1 MGGSMHTL
9 LVDDASSTDAGFVG
23 AFIQRRSFDPSGR
36 RETRFPAGSNA
47 VPNTSGD
54 DDLFEGGCFGK
65 TTSSED
71 VVDRELLLLRSER

>member
-1 MGGSMHTL
+1 MHTL
-9 LVDDASSTDAGFVG
+9 LVDDASPTDAGFVG

-47 VPNTSGD
+47 VVVPNTSDD
-54 DDLFEGGCFGK
+54 DDLFEGACFGRM
-65 TTSSED
+65 TSSED